1 MDSFYLIYNIFSTL
15 YDKMSKNIDGNNKQM
30 SIHTPKI
37 EKKVTLSTIEK
48 MKGVEPITMIT
59 AYDALFAQL
68 FDGEVEMILV
78 GDSLNM
84 SFLGKEDTL
93 SATMDQMIYHT
104 QAVCNGAKLPLIV
117 LDMPF
122 GTYTSPEVALLNA
135 TRAYQ
140 ETNAQAVKI
149 EGGKE
154 RAHIVKAL
162 VENSIAVLGHIGL
175 MPQFLRADGGYKI
188 RGKDQEDIDRL
199 VEDAKAL
206 EAAGV
211 FAIVVEGVKSEAAK
225 AITKAVSVPTIGIGA
240 GNTTDGQVLVW
251 SDMFGFFEA
260 FKPKFVKQ
268 YCNGAKEVRE
278 SLEQY
283 RNEVK
288 SRKFPSSEYTY

>member
-1 MDSFYLIYNIFSTL
+1 
-15 YDKMSKNIDGNNKQM
+15 M
-30 SIHTPKI
+30 SIHT
-37 EKKVTLSTIEK
+37 ENVAKKVTLSTIAK
-48 MKGVEPITMIT
+48 MKGVEPITMVT
-59 AYDALFAQL
+59 AYDALFAKL
-68 FDGEVEMILV
+68 FDGQVDMILV

-104 QAVCNGAKLPLIV
+104 QAVCNGASLPLIV

-122 GTYTSPEVALLNA
+122 GSYINEETAIRNA

-154 RAHIVKAL
+154 RVHIVKAL
-162 VENSIAVLGHIGL
+162 TQNSIAVLGHIGL
-175 MPQFLRADGGYKI
+175 MPQFLRSDGGYKI
-188 RGKDQEDIDRL
+188 RGKDQADIDRL
-199 VEDAKAL
+199 IEDAQAL
-206 EAAGV
+206 EAAGA

-225 AITKAVSVPTIGIGA
+225 AITEAVSIPTIGIGA
-240 GNTTDGQVLVW
+240 GVDTDGQVLVW

-268 YCNGAKEVRE
+268 YCDGATLIRE
-278 SLEQY
+278 SLAHYTQ
-283 RNEVK
+283 EVK
-288 SRKFPSSEYTY
+288 NRQFPSEEFTY

>member
-1 MDSFYLIYNIFSTL
+1 
-15 YDKMSKNIDGNNKQM
+15 M

-37 EKKVTLSTIEK
+37 EEKVTLTTIAK
-48 MKGVEPITMIT
+48 MKDVEPITMVT
-59 AYDALFAQL
+59 AYDALFAQI

-104 QAVCNGAKLPLIV
+104 QAVCNGAKLPMIV

-122 GTYTSPEVALLNA
+122 GSYTSPEVAVKNA
-135 TRAYQ
+135 TRVYQ

-154 RAHIVKAL
+154 RAHIVEAL
-162 VENSIAVLGHIGL
+162 TKNSIAVLGHIGL
-175 MPQFLRADGGYKI
+175 MPQFLRSDGGYKI
-188 RGKDQEDIDRL
+188 RGKDQADIDAL
-199 VEDAKAL
+199 IEDAKAL

-211 FAIVVEGVKSEAAK
+211 FAIVLEGMKEEAAK
-225 AITKAVSVPTIGIGA
+225 AVTQAVSVPTIGIGA
-240 GNTTDGQVLVW
+240 GNVTDGQVLVW

-268 YCNGAKEVRE
+268 YLDGAAKIRE
-278 SLEQY
+278 GLESY
-283 RNEVK
+283 RNDVK
-288 SRKFPSSEYTY
+288 SREFPSSEFTY

>member
-1 MDSFYLIYNIFSTL
+1 
-15 YDKMSKNIDGNNKQM
+15 M

-37 EKKVTLSTIEK
+37 EKKVTLSTISK
-48 MKGVEPITMIT
+48 MKGVEPITMVT

-104 QAVCNGAKLPLIV
+104 QAVCNGAKLPMIV

-122 GTYTSPEVALLNA
+122 GTYINEETALKNA
-135 TRAYQ
+135 TRVYQ
-140 ETNAQAVKI
+140 ETAAQAVKI

-154 RAHIVKAL
+154 RAHIVEAL
-162 VENSIAVLGHIGL
+162 TKNSIAVLGHIGL
-175 MPQFLRADGGYKI
+175 MPQFSRSEGGYKV
-188 RGKDQEDIDRL
+188 RGKDAEDIATL

-206 EAAGV
+206 EAAGA

-225 AITKAVSVPTIGIGA
+225 AVTEAVSVPTIGIGA

-260 FKPKFVKQ
+260 FKPKFVKE
-268 YCNGAKEVRE
+268 YFDGAAKVRAG
-278 SLEQY
+278 LEAY
-283 RNEVK
+283 RNDVK
-288 SRKFPSSEYTY
+288 SRAFPSEEYTY

>member
-1 MDSFYLIYNIFSTL
+1 MHIRKI
-15 YDKMSKNIDGNNKQM
+15 M

-37 EKKVTLSTIEK
+37 EKKITLSTIAR
-48 MKGVEPITMIT
+48 MKGVEPITMVT

-104 QAVCNGAKLPLIV
+104 QAVCNGARLPVIV

-122 GTYTSPEVALLNA
+122 GTYTSPEVAVKNA

-154 RAHIVKAL
+154 RAHIVEAL
-162 VENSIAVLGHIGL
+162 TQNSIAVLGHIGL
-175 MPQFLRADGGYKI
+175 MPQFLRSDGGYKV
-188 RGKDQEDIDRL
+188 RGKDQADIDTL
-199 VEDAKAL
+199 IEDAKAL
-206 EAAGV
+206 EKAGV
-211 FAIVVEGVKSEAAK
+211 FAIVVEGVKEEAAK
-225 AITKAVSVPTIGIGA
+225 AITQAVSVPTIGIGA
-240 GNTTDGQVLVW
+240 GNSTDGQVLVW
-251 SDMFGFFEA
+251 SDMFGFFET

-268 YCNGAKEVRE
+268 YFDGAKQIRKGIEM
-278 SLEQY
+278 Y

-288 SRKFPSSEYTY
+288 SREFPSEEYTY